1 MFRLV
6 FSSYFNKQV
15 LKLSKNNK
23 PLKSQ
28 IQKAVSFLY
37 SDMNYPSLQLHK
49 LGGDNYWSVSVNKS
63 IRIILRWDNDKLY
76 LLRIGKHE
84 EVY

>member
-6 FSSYFNKQV
+6 FSDYFNKQV
-15 LKLSKNNK
+15 LKLSKNK
-23 PLKSQ
+23 PLRSQ
-28 IQKAVSFLY
+28 IQKAIGFLY
-37 SDMNYPSLQLHK
+37 SDMNHPSLQLHK

-63 IRIILRWDNDKLY
+63 IRIILRWGNDKLY